1 MKNEKYMKTLL
12 KVLIACIVA
21 HSLIGCDTDIIY
33 QEEQYKTLVYILSGS
48 DNVFATSYT
57 LNEEEPVR
65 YVSIGCGGSN
75 SNEKEIKV
83 TLEPNPEMLDKF
95 NSLNYNY
102 EDEYA
107 KLLPADR
114 YEITSY
120 TVTLPANSDYHY
132 ARMPVKV
139 RALGLSPDSI
149 YFIPLKIKS
158 VSNFDV
164 NENKSDVLFRV
175 GIENDYAQQL
185 VPTYYSKSGTMTNPV
200 TVLSGAKLVQP
211 LEKDKVR
218 MFIGN
223 ETYSSTTTV
232 DDIERLS
239 VIVQILEDNSLIVTP
254 YGSMEVEMLNNV
266 NGYNLY
272 NPELMQGAT
281 KQRVFYLNY
290 RFRLMQSNGTFS
302 EWREVE
308 ERLIRVED

>member
-1 MKNEKYMKTLL
+1 MKVLL
-12 KVLIACIVA
+12 KIFIASIVA
-21 HSLIGCDTDIIY
+21 FNLASCNSDSIY
-33 QEEQYKTLVYILSGS
+33 QDEQYKTLVYLLSGS
-48 DNVFATSYT
+48 ENVYATSYT

-65 YVSIGCGGSN
+65 YVTIGCGGSN
-75 SNEKEIKV
+75 ANEKDITV

-102 EDEYA
+102 QDEYA

-114 YEITSY
+114 YEIASY
-120 TVTLPANSDYHY
+120 TVTLPAKSDYHY
-132 ARMPVKV
+132 VRMPVKV

-149 YFIPLKIKS
+149 YFIPLRIKN
-158 VSNFDV
+158 VSNYDV
-164 NENKSDVLFRV
+164 NEDKSDVLFRV
-175 GIENDYAQQL
+175 AIENDYAQQL
-185 VPTYYSKSGTMTNPV
+185 IPTYYVKSGTMTNPV

-223 ETYSSTTTV
+223 ETYGSTTTV

-239 VIVQILEDNSLIVTP
+239 VVVQIKEDNSLQITP
-254 YGSMEVEMLNNV
+254 YGSMEVEMLDNV
-266 NGYNLY
+266 NGYNRY
-272 NPELMQGAT
+272 IPELLQGAT

-290 RFRLMQSNGTFS
+290 RFRLKNSNGSFS
-302 EWREVE
+302 AWREVE

>member
-1 MKNEKYMKTLL
+1 MKISL
-12 KVLIACIVA
+12 KILIACIMGI
-21 HSLIGCDTDIIY
+21 SLAGCNTDIIY
-33 QEEQYKTLVYILSGS
+33 QEEQYKTLVYLLSGS
-48 DNVFATSYT
+48 DNLYATSYT
-57 LNEEEPVR
+57 LNEEAPVR
-65 YVSIGCGGSN
+65 FVSIGCGGSN
-75 SNEKEIKV
+75 SNEKEITV

-102 EDEYA
+102 QDEYA

-114 YEITSY
+114 YEIASY

-139 RALGLSPDSI
+139 RPLGLSPDTI

-175 GIENDYAQQL
+175 AIENDYAQQL
-185 VPTYYSKSGTMTNPV
+185 VPTYYAKSGTMSNPV

-211 LEKDKVR
+211 LDKDKVR
-218 MFIGN
+218 MFVGN
-223 ETYSSTTTV
+223 ETHGSTTTV
-232 DDIERLS
+232 ADIETLS
-239 VIVQILEDNSLIVTP
+239 VVVQINEDNSLLVTP
-254 YGSMEVEMLNNV
+254 YGSMEVEMLDNV
-266 NGYNLY
+266 NGYNRY
-272 NPELMQGAT
+272 NPELMQGTT

-290 RFRLMQSNGTFS
+290 RFRLKRTDGSFS
-302 EWREVE
+302 AWREVE